1 MATTIVM
8 LLLLPEEFHTVDH
21 IHLLEILYLRVVYV
35 IAHNEHFV
43 IQNFGEIFARV
54 LLCLWTY
61 SAIGLICL
69 LLVCDVCNVA
79 MATGRVAILTNTRG
93 LQFQSLSNDR
103 CDVINC
109 EWNDS
114 SFSFIDAYIDNSEDK
129 TLLKHLSHWH

>member
-1 MATTIVM
+1 MRGGI
-8 LLLLPEEFHTVDH
+8 
-21 IHLLEILYLRVVYV
+21 
-35 IAHNEHFV
+35 
-43 IQNFGEIFARV
+43 ARV
-54 LLCLWTY
+54 RLCLWTY

-79 MATGRVAILTNTRG
+79 MATGRVTLLTNTRG

-103 CDVINC
+103 YDIFSC

-129 TLLKHLSHWH
+129 TLLKHLSHWQ